1 MSFMT
6 VEKEERKTREQSDLA
21 ILHAYRLTGNTVG
34 IFTECLHQAGISRG
48 DIAEIYMTDDDWE
61 EQLKEIKP
69 RVLLTVDDKPLST
82 LTHRTSSFSFRGS
95 PIFKDDYIIIPLMR
109 LALCLGVYTNRY
121 FIVSDLRKALRIAST
136 ENYKPVH
143 RDYII
148 FPEYQQVVDFLQNIL
163 DKHKEVAFDIECCN
177 QQVSCISFAPNPFVS
192 ICIPFYGNVWTEGEE
207 IVIWRLIGNILYDKS
222 ITKIGQNVM
231 FDISFLARQND
242 IVTRGLIEDSMI
254 GHNTI
259 YKDFPKGLD
268 FLGSIY
274 TDEEYYKDDGK
285 IWKDPSKD
293 LRTFYIYSAKDSAIT
308 FACWEAIKKELHA
321 KNFMPLYRR
330 IMSVFQ
336 PLLAMQLEGMNTDHK
351 ELEARQT
358 EVGTEILSKQKELDA
373 MYSKQMGIPNGSLNV
388 KSPKQK
394 VTYFYGVLGHKPYM
408 NKGKVTTNE
417 KAMSQLARKG
427 VPEAQLLQRITKLR
441 DLKSRYLDIAFDA
454 DGRLRSSYNLAGT
467 SFGRLASSQTIFGT
481 GTNFQNI
488 PPEFRTFMIADPG
501 YCIVELD
508 KAQAEWIVVAYLAN
522 DANMIEVA
530 SNSNIDAHARTA
542 KLMFGA
548 PEELIK
554 TDDKL
559 LKDKF
564 TKKDILMARKKELP
578 EILKYNPIDSMSC
591 RQIGKKCNHGL
602 NYDLG
607 ANGFSVSS
615 EIELGTSKRI
625 VQMYHNAYPGV
636 RNTYHS
642 RVRDQ
647 LGKDRSQ
654 TNCFGRKRIFM
665 DRWGDTLFKAAY
677 ACIPQGSVGD
687 LVNIA
692 IREIYNDNSRVM
704 HKVDMLGQV
713 HDSIVFQYPL
723 DSLPDLYYA
732 IKICKEYMDIPM
744 SYNARKFVI
753 PTDVKIGLSWGGA
766 KELPNADYKTI
777 EKIWLKLKE
786 ESNGK
791 ERLR

>member
-1 MSFMT
+1 MSFME
-6 VEKEERKTREQSDLA
+6 VEKQERKTREQKNLA
-21 ILHAYRLTGNTVG
+21 IVYAYKLGSSSES

-48 DIAEIYMTDDDWE
+48 DLANVFMTDDDWK
-61 EQLKEIKP
+61 EQLAEIKP
-69 RVLLTVDDKPLST
+69 DVVLTIDDTPLRA
-82 LTHRTSSFSFRGS
+82 LTHRDSSYNFRGS
-95 PIFKDDYIIIPLMR
+95 PIFLDDYIVIPIMR
-109 LALCLGVYTNRY
+109 PSLCLSVYLNRY
-121 FIVSDLRKALRIAST
+121 YIISDLRKAIRIAHT
-136 ENYKPVH
+136 KNYKPVH
-143 RDYII
+143 REYII
-148 FPEYQQVVDFLQNIL
+148 FPEFQQVVDFMQNIL
-163 DKHKEVAFDIECCN
+163 DKHKEVTFDIECCN
-177 QQVSCISFAPNPFVS
+177 QQVSCISFAPNPYVS

-207 IVIWRLIGNILYDKS
+207 IVIWRLIGNVLYDKS
-222 ITKIGQNVM
+222 ITKIGQNIM

-268 FLGSIY
+268 FLCSIY

-308 FACWEAIKKELHA
+308 FACWLLIRDELKA
-321 KNFMPLYRR
+321 KGFMPLYRR
-330 IMSVFQ
+330 VMSVFQ

-351 ELEARQT
+351 ELEDRQK
-358 EVGTEILSKQKELDA
+358 EVGSEIAVKQIDLNKL
-373 MYSKQMGIPNGSLNV
+373 YSAKMGIPNGELNV

-394 VTYFYGVLGHKPYM
+394 IAYFYGVLGHKPYL

-427 VPEAQLLQRITKLR
+427 VAEAQLLQRITKLR
-441 DLKSRYLDIAFDA
+441 DLKSKYLDIAFDA

-467 SFGRLASSQTIFGT
+467 SFGRLSSSRTIFGT
-481 GTNFQNI
+481 GCNFQNI

-501 YCIVELD
+501 YCIIELD

-530 SNSNIDAHARTA
+530 SNPDIDAHLRTA

-548 PEELIK
+548 PESLLDE
-554 TDDKL
+554 DNDL

-564 TKKDILMARKKELP
+564 TKKDIFMARKKHLP

-602 NYDLG
+602 NYDLA
-607 ANGFSVSS
+607 ANGFSYSS
-615 EIELGTSKRI
+615 QIELSVSKRI
-625 VQMYHNAYPGV
+625 VAMYHNAYPGI
-636 RNTYHS
+636 RNTYH
-642 RVRDQ
+642 RIVRDQ

-654 TNCFGRKRIFM
+654 INCFGRKRIFM
-665 DRWGDTLFKAAY
+665 DRWGDNLFKAAY

-723 DSLPDLYYA
+723 ASLPDLYYA

-744 SYNARKFVI
+744 TYNARKFVI

-766 KELPNADYKTI
+766 KELPNADFSTI
-777 EKIWLKLKE
+777 KKVWEKLKD
-786 ESNGK
+786 G
-791 ERLR
+791 